1 MRNIK
6 FMAAVAFAFVLHG
19 SLQAQTV
26 DEILAKHFEVIGQE
40 KLSKVQ
46 TMTSKGKLSMMGLDI
61 PFNQYYTR
69 KGQMRMDM
77 TVQGMDIVQVVDG
90 ESGWMINPMMGPEPQ
105 NMDPMTLS
113 QLKTQSDIDGPL
125 VNYKDKGY
133 TLELVGTEDYQGAE
147 VYKLKVTQKDGTEIF
162 MFIDTEAYVPLKME
176 VTVDANGQTITS
188 VTELGGYKMVDGIL
202 LAHEVRTSAMGQS
215 TAIILDEVV
224 FGAPVDETMFKKPG
238 N

>member
-1 MRNIK
+1 MRK
-6 FMAAVAFAFVLHG
+6 FVFMAALVLAFVSQG
-19 SLQAQTV
+19 TLQAQNV

-46 TMTSKGKLSMMGLDI
+46 NMTAKGKLSMMGLEL

-90 ESGWMINPMMGPEPQ
+90 ESGWMINPMMGAEPQ
-105 NMDPMTLS
+105 DMDPMMLS

-133 TLELVGTEDYQGAE
+133 TLDLIGTEDYQGAE
-147 VYKLKVTQKDGTEIF
+147 VYKLKITQKDGTEIF

-176 VTVDANGQTITS
+176 VNFDADGQIISS

-202 LAHEVRTSAMGQS
+202 LAHEVRSSAMGQT

-224 FGAPVDETMFKKPG
+224 FDTPVDETMFKKPG
-238 N
+238 K

>member
-1 MRNIK
+1 
-6 FMAAVAFAFVLHG
+6 MAALVLAFVSQG
-19 SLQAQTV
+19 TLQAQNV

-46 TMTSKGKLSMMGLDI
+46 NMTAKGKLSMMGLEL

-90 ESGWMINPMMGPEPQ
+90 ESGWMINPMMGAEPQ
-105 NMDPMTLS
+105 DMDPMMLS

-133 TLELVGTEDYQGAE
+133 TLDLIGTEDYQGAE
-147 VYKLKVTQKDGTEIF
+147 VYKLKITQKDGTEIF

-176 VTVDANGQTITS
+176 VNFDADGQIISS

-202 LAHEVRTSAMGQS
+202 LAHEVRSSAMGQT

-224 FGAPVDETMFKKPG
+224 FDTPVDETMFKKPG
-238 N
+238 K